1 MHDLSR
7 LTLGE
12 LNRAKQ
18 ATAELLRIHDAH
30 SSAFDPET
38 FTKIDTLHADIVMT
52 IEDHEA
58 TERRG
63 RIAAVAARQQSR
75 AS

>member
-18 ATAELLRIHDAH
+18 ATAELLRIHAH

-38 FTKIDTLHADIVMT
+38 FTKIDTLHADITMT
-52 IEDHEA
+52 VEDHEA
-58 TERRG
+58 AERRG
-63 RIAAVAARQQSR
+63 RIAAVAAHQQ